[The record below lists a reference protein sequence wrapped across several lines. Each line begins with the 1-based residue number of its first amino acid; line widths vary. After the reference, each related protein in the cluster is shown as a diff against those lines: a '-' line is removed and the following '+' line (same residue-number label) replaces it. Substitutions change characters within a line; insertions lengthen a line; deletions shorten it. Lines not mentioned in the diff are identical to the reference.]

1 MKATIIE
8 EILLNY
14 LTQQLQIEVFM
25 EMPDN
30 DTLKDIQDGAFV
42 VLDKTGGIVDNHIAT
57 ATFAIQ
63 SYAASLNEAAWLN
76 EAVKT
81 AMDHLISLPV
91 VTRSE
96 YETDYNY
103 TDSRTKMY
111 RYQCVYD
118 ITYYRDEVY
127 RK

>member
-1 MKATIIE
+1 MNETIIE
-8 EILLNY
+8 EVLLNY
-14 LTQQLQIEVFM
+14 LADELNIDVFM

-30 DTLKDIQDGAFV
+30 ETLKSINEFI
-42 VLDKTGGIVDNHIAT
+42 VLDKTGGMVVNHISI

-63 SYAASLNEAAWLN
+63 SYAESLHDAAYLN

-81 AMDHLISLPV
+81 AMDSLISLPV

-103 TDSRTKMY
+103 TDARTKMY

-118 ITYYRDEVY
+118 ITYYRDKIY
-127 RK
+127 RN